1 MASKKNIGKDAL
13 KKGKGF
19 FSEFK
24 EFIAK
29 GNVIDLA
36 VGVIIGGAFSGIVTS
51 LVENIITPVISLL
64 TGKVAFGDLFYVL
77 GEYDKEAIKTLE
89 QAQAAGLST
98 INYGLFIQAVIDF
111 VIVGFVIFL
120 LVKGINKIRNVGK
133 KKEEAVEEVPT
144 TKKCPFCT
152 SEISIE
158 ATRCPHCT
166 SQLAE

>member
-1 MASKKNIGKDAL
+1 MKK
-13 KKGKGF
+13 F
-19 FSEFK
+19 FGEFK
-24 EFIAK
+24 EFISK

-64 TGKVAFGDLFYVL
+64 TGKVAFADLFYVL
-77 GEYDKEAIKTLE
+77 GEYDKEVIKTLE

>member
-1 MASKKNIGKDAL
+1 MKK
-13 KKGKGF
+13 F
-19 FSEFK
+19 FGEFK
-24 EFIAK
+24 EFISK

-64 TGKVAFGDLFYVL
+64 TGKVAFADLFYVL
-77 GEYDKEAIKTLE
+77 GDYDSEAIKTLE

-111 VIVGFVIFL
+111 VIIGFVIFL
-120 LVKGINKIRNVGK
+120 LVKGINKIRNAGK
-133 KKEEAVEEVPT
+133 KNEASVEEAPT

-166 SQLAE
+166 SQLSE